1 MSEHHYS
8 FYVVCFNSC
17 F

>member
-1 MSEHHYS
+1 MAEHHYS